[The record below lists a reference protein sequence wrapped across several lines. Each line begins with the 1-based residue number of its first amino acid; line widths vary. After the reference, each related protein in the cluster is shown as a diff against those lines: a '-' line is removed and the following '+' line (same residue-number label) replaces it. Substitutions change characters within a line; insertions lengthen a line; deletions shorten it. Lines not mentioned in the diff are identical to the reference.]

1 MTTVSGSSQSVYVF
15 PANFASISNDFRV
28 AFGVIPQDDM
38 VRDVVVVSELLQ
50 PLPGKCTDKYF
61 YRSDVHSK

>member
-1 MTTVSGSSQSVYVF
+1 MSGSSQSVYVF

-50 PLPGKCTDKYF
+50 PLPGKCTDYM
-61 YRSDVHSK
+61 